1 MENSITTF
9 AKLNLSI
16 KAGSYKLKRRI
27 TRIVMESE
35 MQLKHREKE
44 KLRQD
49 IRSSYMQLKAKLSL
63 ILYQIYT

>member
-1 MENSITTF
+1 M
-9 AKLNLSI
+9 
-16 KAGSYKLKRRI
+16 
-27 TRIVMESE
+27 RIVMESE